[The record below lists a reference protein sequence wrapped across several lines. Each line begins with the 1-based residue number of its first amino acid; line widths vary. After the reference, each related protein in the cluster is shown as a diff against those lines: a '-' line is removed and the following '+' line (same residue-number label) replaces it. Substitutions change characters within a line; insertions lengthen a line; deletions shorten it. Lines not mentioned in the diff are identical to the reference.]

1 MKRVTTILGYT
12 GTFAGGN
19 ERGSTL
25 FLNPLQPGGTIAFN
39 YHKPF
44 ASVQVD
50 IYKGLTW
57 KAAWNYYGYNSK
69 SPMNTSVPI
78 TNVNAPDGLYELE
91 PIPAPD
97 FNGSTATFSIR
108 YAF

>member
-1 MKRVTTILGYT
+1 MKRVTTTLGYS
-12 GTFAGGN
+12 GTFAGAP
-19 ERGSTL
+19 GSTL
-25 FLNPLQPGGTIAFN
+25 FLNPLQPAGTLAFN

-50 IYKGLTW
+50 LYKGLSYKTTW
-57 KAAWNYYGYNSK
+57 DYYGYNSK
-69 SPMNTSVPI
+69 SPMNTSVPV
-78 TNVNAPDGLYELE
+78 TNANAPDGLYELE